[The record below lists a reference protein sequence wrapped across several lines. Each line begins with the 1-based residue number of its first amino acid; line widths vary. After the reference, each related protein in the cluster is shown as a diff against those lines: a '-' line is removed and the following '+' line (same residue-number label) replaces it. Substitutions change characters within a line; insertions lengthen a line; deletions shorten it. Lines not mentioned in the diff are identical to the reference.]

1 MNHKVIVLWI
11 ASAALLPAWQD
22 RAPSFEVA
30 EIKPSD
36 PSVLKPGK
44 GRMLPGGQ
52 IAVPGYTLRELIMFT
67 YGVTDDMI
75 SGGPKWVSE
84 ERYDIVAKAPAGSP
98 DSALRAMMQALL
110 KDRFRLV
117 THQENKPMSAYVLT
131 AIKTAAPAQSS
142 AAGASQCH
150 WTDLG
155 EGMRRR
161 ECQNITMAEFAKEL
175 PHTGGIG
182 IELPVADQTGLS
194 GQYDLQ
200 FDVGRARKPVS
211 GDGPPPDP
219 FDTDGPNIFAALQKI
234 GLHLE
239 SKKIPMPAIIIDGA
253 ERPSSN

>member
-11 ASAALLPAWQD
+11 AWAALLPAWQD
-22 RAPSFEVA
+22 RASSFEVA

-75 SGGPKWVSE
+75 SGGPKWVND
-84 ERYDIVAKAPAGSP
+84 ERYDIVAKAPSGAP
-98 DSALRAMMQALL
+98 DTALRAMMQALL

-117 THQENKPMSAYVLT
+117 THQEDKPMSAYALT
-131 AIKTAAPAQSS
+131 AIKSATPPAPAP
-142 AAGASQCH
+142 A
-150 WTDLG
+150 
-155 EGMRRR
+155 
-161 ECQNITMAEFAKEL
+161 
-175 PHTGGIG
+175 PPPPGGPG
-182 IELPVADQTGLS
+182 PAPPVADQTGLS

-200 FDVGRARKPVS
+200 FEVGQARKPFA
-211 GDGPPPDP
+211 GEGPSPDP

-239 SKKIPMPAIIIDGA
+239 SKKIPMPAIVIDGA

>member
-1 MNHKVIVLWI
+1 MNYKLIVLGF
-11 ASAALLPAWQD
+11 AFATLLPAWQD
-22 RAPSFEVA
+22 RGPSFEVA

-52 IAVPGYTLRELIMFT
+52 IAVPGYTLRELVMFT

-75 SGGPKWVSE
+75 SGGPKWVAE
-84 ERYDIVAKAPAGSP
+84 ERFDIVAKAPPGAN
-98 DSALRAMMQALL
+98 DTALRAMMQGLL

-117 THQENKPMSAYVLT
+117 THQEDKPMSAYVLT
-131 AIKTAAPAQSS
+131 AMKSAAPLKKSQAS
-142 AAGASQCH
+142 GASQCH

-155 EGMRRR
+155 GGMRRR
-161 ECQNITMAEFAKEL
+161 ECQNLTMAEFAKEL
-175 PHTGGIG
+175 PNTGGIG
-182 IELPVADQTGLS
+182 IQLPVSDQTGLT
-194 GQYDLQ
+194 GRYDFQ
-200 FDVGRARKPVS
+200 FEVGMARRPS
-211 GDGPPPDP
+211 DDGAPPDP

-239 SKKIPMPAIIIDGA
+239 NKKIPMPAIVIDRV